1 MTEQKRRAGRPQLLK
16 NPVTQ
21 HVSLEQEQ
29 QKYCIA
35 MDENGNVSAYIRKL
49 IDQDMEKHN
58 A

>member
-1 MTEQKRRAGRPQLLK
+1 MTEQKRRAGRPQLLN

-21 HVSLEQEQ
+21 HVSLEKKQ
-29 QKYCIA
+29 QDHCIA

-49 IDQDMEKHN
+49 IDQDMEKRN